1 MARGGHG
8 GGTVTSVAERP
19 VGDIVVLDVKGEM
32 IHNKEYGSVKRR
44 VSELLD
50 RGHLALLLNLS
61 QVPYMNSWGVGEL
74 ASSFITVR
82 NRQGTLKVA
91 ASQSRVTKMLTISKL
106 DTAIEVF
113 DTEAEALQSFAR

>member
-1 MARGGHG
+1 M
-8 GGTVTSVAERP
+8 
-19 VGDIVVLDVKGEM
+19 D
-32 IHNKEYGSVKRR
+32 
-44 VSELLD
+44 
-50 RGHLALLLNLS
+50 LLLNLS

-91 ASQSRVTKMLTISKL
+91 ASQSRVTKMLAISKL

-113 DTEAEALQSFAR
+113 DTEAEALQSFAGSPERGRHRSLRPSTRCTFVIEPFDTCRAVSRSAL